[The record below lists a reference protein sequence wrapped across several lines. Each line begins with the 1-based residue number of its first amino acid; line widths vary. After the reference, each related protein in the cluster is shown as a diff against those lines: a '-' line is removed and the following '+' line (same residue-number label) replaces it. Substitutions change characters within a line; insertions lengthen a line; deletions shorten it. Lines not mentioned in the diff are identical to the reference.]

1 MIYVAIVV
9 AAGKRPAAVLLLVCR
24 KTSMHV
30 WQKVEGRTRPYYV
43 GTMYGGSIFGAVD
56 PIYIVMLLK
65 ILGPGYV
72 VWDKA
77 ASIQFKKPG
86 TSTFFAAFVITN
98 EELKA
103 IKDALA
109 ALPSVERVYS
119 VELVD
124 AECVVHAAIDK
135 TVYIT
140 RRQ

>member
-1 MIYVAIVV
+1 
-9 AAGKRPAAVLLLVCR
+9 
-24 KTSMHV
+24 
-30 WQKVEGRTRPYYV
+30 
-43 GTMYGGSIFGAVD
+43 MYGGSIYGAVD
-56 PIYIVMLLK
+56 PIYMVMLIK

-86 TSTFFAAFVITN
+86 TSMFFSTFVIAN
-98 EELKA
+98 EELNA

-109 ALPSVERVYS
+109 ALPSVESAYS

-135 TVYIT
+135 TVYMK
-140 RRQ
+140 RRTKRRRIH